1 MIARLTAWWAG
12 LAVHWQYTGYG
23 FVAGSLCIAALWVAS

>member
-12 LAVHWQYTGYG
+12 LEAHWQYVGCG
-23 FVAGSLCIAALWVAS
+23 FVAGSLCIAALWVVS